1 MSDQAMMP
9 LSSSTAKLSGHS
21 YSMRIAILISGRGS
35 NMDALLTAA
44 ETAHVEIALI
54 AANKPCSGLE
64 RAAAAGY
71 KTALINRSDYDSK
84 QAHEAALDAVLLQAA
99 PDWIFLAGYMAL
111 LSAAFIA
118 RQNHKIIN
126 IHPSLLPAY
135 KGLNTHQRAI
145 DDGAEFHGVSI
156 HLVTAGMDEG
166 DVIVQAGLKVRRA
179 DTAEILAERL
189 LAIEHLLYPAVL
201 YALHSGH
208 VTLSFTPD
216 GVDCLWHDLSDLP
229 RIDQADICLIKT
241 A

>member
-1 MSDQAMMP
+1 
-9 LSSSTAKLSGHS
+9 
-21 YSMRIAILISGRGS
+21 MRIAILISGRGS

-44 ETAHVEIALI
+44 NKADVEIALV

-71 KTALINRSDYDSK
+71 NTALVDRSDYDSK

-126 IHPSLLPAY
+126 IHPSLLPTY
-135 KGLNTHQRAI
+135 KGLNTNQRAI
-145 DDGAEFHGVSI
+145 DDGAELHGVSI

-166 DVIVQAGLKVRRA
+166 DVMVQAGLKIGNA
-179 DTAEILAERL
+179 DTAEILAQRL

-201 YALHSGH
+201 RALHSERMT
-208 VTLSFTPD
+208 VSFTPG
-216 GVDCLWHDLSDLP
+216 GVNCLWQDRSDLP
-229 RIDQADICLIKT
+229 RIGQADICLIKNVIT
-241 A
+241 AFKRQA

>member
-1 MSDQAMMP
+1 
-9 LSSSTAKLSGHS
+9 
-21 YSMRIAILISGRGS
+21 MRIAILISGRGS

-44 ETAHVEIALI
+44 NKADVEIGLV

-71 KTALINRSDYDSK
+71 NSALIDRSDYDSQ

-111 LSAAFIA
+111 LSGAFIA
-118 RQNHKIIN
+118 RQHHKIIN

-145 DDGAEFHGVSI
+145 DDGAELHGVSI

-166 DVIVQAGLKVRRA
+166 DVMVQAGLKIGSA
-179 DTAEILAERL
+179 DTAEILAKRL

-201 YALHSGH
+201 RALHSERMT
-208 VTLSFTPD
+208 VSFTPD
-216 GVDCLWHDLSDLP
+216 GVDCLWQDRSDLP
-229 RIDQADICLIKT
+229 PIGQAGICLIKT
-241 A
+241 P

>member
-1 MSDQAMMP
+1 
-9 LSSSTAKLSGHS
+9 
-21 YSMRIAILISGRGS
+21 MRIAILISGRGS

-44 ETAHVEIALI
+44 NKADVEIALV

-71 KTALINRSDYDSK
+71 NTALIDRSDYDSK

-135 KGLNTHQRAI
+135 KGLNTNQRAI
-145 DDGAEFHGVSI
+145 DDGAELHGVSI

-166 DVIVQAGLKVRRA
+166 DVMVQAGLKIGNA
-179 DTAEILAERL
+179 DTAEILAQRL

-201 YALHSGH
+201 RALHSERMT
-208 VTLSFTPD
+208 VSFTPG
-216 GVDCLWHDLSDLP
+216 GVDCLWQDRSDLP
-229 RIDQADICLIKT
+229 RIGQADICLIKT
-241 A
+241 P

>member
-1 MSDQAMMP
+1 
-9 LSSSTAKLSGHS
+9 
-21 YSMRIAILISGRGS
+21 MRIAILISGRGS

-44 ETAHVEIALI
+44 NKADVEIALV

-71 KTALINRSDYDSK
+71 NTALIDRSDYDSK

-118 RQNHKIIN
+118 RQYHKIIN

-145 DDGAEFHGVSI
+145 DDRAELHGVSI

-166 DVIVQAGLKVRRA
+166 DVMVQAGLKIGNA
-179 DTAEILAERL
+179 DTAEILAQRL

-201 YALHSGH
+201 RALHSERMT
-208 VTLSFTPD
+208 VSFTPG
-216 GVDCLWHDLSDLP
+216 GVDCLWQDRSDLP
-229 RIDQADICLIKT
+229 RIGQADICLIKT
-241 A
+241 P

>member
-1 MSDQAMMP
+1 
-9 LSSSTAKLSGHS
+9 
-21 YSMRIAILISGRGS
+21 MRIAILISGRGS

-44 ETAHVEIALI
+44 NKADVEIALV

-64 RAAAAGY
+64 KAAAAGY
-71 KTALINRSDYDSK
+71 NTALIDRSDYDSK

-118 RQNHKIIN
+118 RQHHKIIN

-166 DVIVQAGLKVRRA
+166 DVMVQAGLKIGNA
-179 DTAEILAERL
+179 DTAEILAQRL

-201 YALHSGH
+201 RALHSERMT
-208 VTLSFTPD
+208 VSFTPG
-216 GVDCLWHDLSDLP
+216 GVDCLWQDRSDLP
-229 RIDQADICLIKT
+229 RIGQADICLIKT
-241 A
+241 P

>member
-1 MSDQAMMP
+1 MTP
-9 LSSSTAKLSGHS
+9 LPLSTAKLSGHS
-21 YSMRIAILISGRGS
+21 DIMRIAILISGRGS

-44 ETAHVEIALI
+44 NKADVEIALV

-71 KTALINRSDYDSK
+71 NTALIDRSDYDSK

-111 LSAAFIA
+111 LSAEFIA
-118 RQNHKIIN
+118 RQHHKIIN

-145 DDGAEFHGVSI
+145 DDGAELHGVSI

-166 DVIVQAGLKVRRA
+166 DVMVQAGLKIGNA
-179 DTAEILAERL
+179 DTAEILAQRL

-201 YALHSGH
+201 RALHSERMT
-208 VTLSFTPD
+208 VSFTPG
-216 GVDCLWHDLSDLP
+216 GVDCLWQDRSDLP
-229 RIDQADICLIKT
+229 RIGQADICLIKT
-241 A
+241 P

>member
-1 MSDQAMMP
+1 
-9 LSSSTAKLSGHS
+9 
-21 YSMRIAILISGRGS
+21 MRIAILISGRGS

-44 ETAHVEIALI
+44 NKADVEIALV

-71 KTALINRSDYDSK
+71 NTALVDRSDYDSK

-126 IHPSLLPAY
+126 IHPSLLPTY
-135 KGLNTHQRAI
+135 KGLNTNQRAI
-145 DDGAEFHGVSI
+145 DDGAELHGVSI

-166 DVIVQAGLKVRRA
+166 DVMVQAGLKIGNA
-179 DTAEILAERL
+179 DTAEILAQRL

-201 YALHSGH
+201 RALHSERMT
-208 VTLSFTPD
+208 VSFTPG
-216 GVDCLWHDLSDLP
+216 GVNCLWQDRSDLP
-229 RIDQADICLIKT
+229 RIGQADICLIKT
-241 A
+241 S

>member
-1 MSDQAMMP
+1 
-9 LSSSTAKLSGHS
+9 
-21 YSMRIAILISGRGS
+21 MRIAILISGRGS

-44 ETAHVEIALI
+44 NKADVEIGLV

-71 KTALINRSDYDSK
+71 NSALIDRSDYDSK

-118 RQNHKIIN
+118 RQHHKIIN

-145 DDGAEFHGVSI
+145 DDGAELHGVSI

-166 DVIVQAGLKVRRA
+166 DVMVQAGLKIGSA
-179 DTAEILAERL
+179 DTAEILAKRL

-201 YALHSGH
+201 RALHSERMT
-208 VTLSFTPD
+208 VSFTPS
-216 GVDCLWHDLSDLP
+216 GVDCLWQDRSDLP
-229 RIDQADICLIKT
+229 RIGQADICLIKT
-241 A
+241 P

>member
-1 MSDQAMMP
+1 
-9 LSSSTAKLSGHS
+9 
-21 YSMRIAILISGRGS
+21 MRIAILISGRGS

-44 ETAHVEIALI
+44 NKADVEIALV

-71 KTALINRSDYDSK
+71 NTALVDRSDYDSK
-84 QAHEAALDAVLLQAA
+84 QAHEAALDAALLQAA

-126 IHPSLLPAY
+126 IHPSLLPTY
-135 KGLNTHQRAI
+135 KGLNTNQRAI
-145 DDGAEFHGVSI
+145 DDGAELHGVSI

-166 DVIVQAGLKVRRA
+166 DVMVQAGLKIGNA
-179 DTAEILAERL
+179 DTAEILAQRL

-201 YALHSGH
+201 RALHSERMT
-208 VTLSFTPD
+208 VSFTPG
-216 GVDCLWHDLSDLP
+216 GVNCLWQDRSDLP
-229 RIDQADICLIKT
+229 RIGQADICLIKT
-241 A
+241 S

>member
-1 MSDQAMMP
+1 MAP
-9 LSSSTAKLSGHS
+9 LPLSTAKLSGHS
-21 YSMRIAILISGRGS
+21 DIMRVAILISGRGS

-44 ETAHVEIALI
+44 NKADVEIALV

-71 KTALINRSDYDSK
+71 KTALIDRSDYDSK
-84 QAHEAALDAVLLQAA
+84 LAHEAALDAVLLQAA

-118 RQNHKIIN
+118 RQHHKIIN

-166 DVIVQAGLKVRRA
+166 DVMVQAGLKIGNA
-179 DTAEILAERL
+179 DTAEILAQRL
-189 LAIEHLLYPAVL
+189 LVIEHLLYPAVL
-201 YALHSGH
+201 RALHSERMK
-208 VTLSFTPD
+208 VSFTPG
-216 GVDCLWHDLSDLP
+216 GVDCLWLDRSDLP
-229 RIDQADICLIKT
+229 RIGQAEICLIKT
-241 A
+241 P

>member
-1 MSDQAMMP
+1 
-9 LSSSTAKLSGHS
+9 
-21 YSMRIAILISGRGS
+21 MRIAILISGRGS

-44 ETAHVEIALI
+44 NKADVEIALV

-71 KTALINRSDYDSK
+71 NTALVDRSDYDSK

-118 RQNHKIIN
+118 RQHHKIIN
-126 IHPSLLPAY
+126 IHPSLLPTY
-135 KGLNTHQRAI
+135 KGLNTNQRAI
-145 DDGAEFHGVSI
+145 DDGAELHGVSI

-166 DVIVQAGLKVRRA
+166 DVMVQAGLKIGNA
-179 DTAEILAERL
+179 DTAEILAQRL

-201 YALHSGH
+201 RALHSERMT
-208 VTLSFTPD
+208 VSFTPG
-216 GVDCLWHDLSDLP
+216 GVNCLWQDRSDLP
-229 RIDQADICLIKT
+229 RIGQADICLIKT
-241 A
+241 S